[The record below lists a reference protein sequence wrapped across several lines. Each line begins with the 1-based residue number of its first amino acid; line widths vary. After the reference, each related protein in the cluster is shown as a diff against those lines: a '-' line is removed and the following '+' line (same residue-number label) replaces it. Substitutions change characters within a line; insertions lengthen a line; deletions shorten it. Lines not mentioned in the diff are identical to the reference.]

1 MNQFKFIPVVGLL
14 LGLSVSPVVLAADAP
29 AVTAVVA
36 APKLGVLDWQRLVS
50 TAPQAKEAGKRLE
63 AEFQGVAQKLTEKQ
77 NDFQAKRTKM
87 QRDKDVVS
95 AVERAKKEKELA
107 KLEQDIRR
115 MDEELRSETTTRHR
129 EEMDDFLRLVREVVE
144 KFGQEQGYEA
154 IFSQEVMVYYA
165 DRIDV
170 TDKILE
176 KLQKLPASAKKA
188 SKSE

>member
-1 MNQFKFIPVVGLL
+1 MNHSIRVVGLL
-14 LGLSVSPVVLAADAP
+14 LGLSLSSVLLAADA
-29 AVTAVVA
+29 ALSTT
-36 APKLGVLDWQRLVS
+36 PKFGVLDWQRLVS

-95 AVERAKKEKELA
+95 VAERTKKEKELA
-107 KLEQDIRR
+107 KIEQDIRR
-115 MDEELRSETTTRHR
+115 MDEELRSESTTRHR

-144 KFGQEQGYEA
+144 KLGQEQGYDA
-154 IFSQEVMVYYA
+154 IFSQEVAVYYA

-170 TDKILE
+170 TDTILE
-176 KLQKLPASAKKA
+176 KLQKLPKSAEKKA
-188 SKSE
+188 K